1 VDPPPLRIREVTLSR
16 FLDGILFPMK
26 FDFGALPAK
35 FGKSLQKVFG
45 SANQRSLNRYSPLV
59 QEVNGFADWAKGL
72 DQEAIRARVAEWR
85 EKVKAGDATLDDALP
100 EMFAMTREAAT
111 RTIGLRHFDV
121 QLIGGIVL
129 HEGKIAEMVTGE
141 GKTLVATLPAA
152 QRPDRPHVYVV
163 TVNDYL
169 AKRDADWMARSTSTS
184 A

>member
-59 QEVNGFADWAKGL
+59 QEVNGFVRDDPRGRDAD
-72 DQEAIRARVAEWR
+72 DRAA
-85 EKVKAGDATLDDALP
+85 AL
-100 EMFAMTREAAT
+100 RRAAD
-111 RTIGLRHFDV
+111 RRHA
-121 QLIGGIVL
+121 VL
-129 HEGKIAEMVTGE
+129 HQGKIAEMATGE

-152 QRPDRPHVYVV
+152 
-163 TVNDYL
+163 
-169 AKRDADWMARSTSTS
+169 TSTR
-184 A
+184 